1 MELEIFGK
9 KYKASIRRASDLKPV
24 LAYPEKLTED
34 FDAYYMFR
42 DIYRNEAEQ
51 KRILDARLRYDYTII
66 PPAEIGGECIKT
78 YGHYH
83 PEVHPGM
90 SYPEV
95 YQVLEG
101 EAIYLLQKVEGD
113 RVVDCIAV
121 ESKRGDV
128 VIIPPNYGHVTINPS
143 NKTLKMSNWVCRE
156 FSSIYE
162 PYTRMRGACYYY
174 VNKQWIGNPRYP
186 ELPDLKFAKP
196 VNVLN
201 ISGEMYDLVDDIG
214 RLSFLTAPQKNE
226 DLFKNCLKIK

>member
-214 RLSFLTAPQKNE
+214 RLSFLTAPHENE